1 MRAVEALRS
10 AGMTKREA
18 ERKVREARKE
28 MLPDWTVDPRC
39 PRCATFGTCDCFKGV
54 PRAVVER
61 WEHIMP
67 LHYFGDDHLA
77 WIEEQVSWETPP
89 ERYWYAGAPG
99 SFRPLAQMDNRAWW
113 EWHWSRGIYPETR
126 RPAIPKHVRTAV
138 IKRDGLTCQLCFEAV
153 EPDDI
158 HLDHIQPF
166 SLGGRETV
174 DNLRVTHALCN
185 MRRGAKWHADTPTSG

>member
-1 MRAVEALRS
+1 MGVLEALRATGLS
-10 AGMTKREA
+10 SREA
-18 ERKVREARKE
+18 KRRIKE
-28 MLPDWTVDPRC
+28 NRANLRCDWEIDPRC
-39 PRCATFGTCDCFKGV
+39 PRCASYGGCTCFDGV
-54 PRAVVER
+54 PRQVQDR
-61 WEHIMP
+61 WRRIMP
-67 LHYFGDDHLA
+67 LHYFGHDHRA

-99 SFRPLAQMDNRAWW
+99 SSRPLAQMDNRAWW
-113 EWHWSRGIYPETR
+113 EWHWFRGIYPETR
-126 RPAIPKHVRTAV
+126 RPAIPKQVRAAV
-138 IKRDGLTCQLCFEAV
+138 IERDGLTCQLCFEPV
-153 EPDDI
+153 ESDDM